1 MITTVKKDMNLAVKL
16 TILCAA
22 VLAIVYGVLVVIG
35 H

>member
-22 VLAIVYGVLVVIG
+22 VLAAVYGILLILG
-35 H
+35 R

>member
-1 MITTVKKDMNLAVKL
+1 MITTVKKDMSLALKL

-22 VLAIVYGVLVVIG
+22 VLAIVYGALVVIG

>member
-22 VLAIVYGVLVVIG
+22 VVAIVYGVFVVIG